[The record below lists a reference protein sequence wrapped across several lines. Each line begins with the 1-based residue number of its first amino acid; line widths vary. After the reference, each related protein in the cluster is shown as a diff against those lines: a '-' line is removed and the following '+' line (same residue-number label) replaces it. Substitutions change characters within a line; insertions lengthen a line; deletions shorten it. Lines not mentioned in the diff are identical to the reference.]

1 MTNFGEIEPCRIPS
15 RKHIRQNLSHTRKE
29 PEVPPARK
37 TSKAG
42 TKAQLI
48 SDQTQPCDQK
58 GEPVEVHV
66 TPDRVIF
73 LKERSMEML
82 KKDLILRNPLRLM
95 GHESDDILPPG
106 GFGAVMARAGVGK
119 TALLV
124 QLALNS
130 LLNSKNVLHISLD
143 DPVNK
148 VSLWYQEVFR
158 HIAKQYNKAQMND
171 LWDTLLPHRFIMT
184 FKVEGF
190 SVPKLE
196 ERLTDLIEQKIF
208 APHMIIID
216 GLPFDGQAHD
226 SLLALK
232 EMALKNDWRIW
243 FTVRTHRHEEPDEMG
258 LPVQLSHLADL
269 FEVALQLQPDGE
281 EIHICA
287 LRGGDMKN
295 EQKNLQLDPAT
306 LLIKNEKSG

>member
-1 MTNFGEIEPCRIPS
+1 MTNFGDIEPCRIPG
-15 RKHIRQNLSHTRKE
+15 RKHIRQKLSHVQNE
-29 PEVPPARK
+29 SEVNPVRN
-37 TSKAG
+37 TSEAG

-48 SDQTQPCDQK
+48 LEQTQPCDQNGK
-58 GEPVEVHV
+58 PVELHV
-66 TPDRVIF
+66 TPDRVIY
-73 LKERSMEML
+73 LKERSMKML

-95 GHESDDILPPG
+95 GHKSDDILPPG

-148 VSLWYQEVFR
+148 VSLWYQEVFS
-158 HIAKQYNKAQMND
+158 HIAKQYNKAQMNE

-216 GLPFDGQAHD
+216 GLPFDGREHD
-226 SLLALK
+226 SLVALK
-232 EMALKNDWRIW
+232 DMARKNDWRIW

-258 LPVQLSHLADL
+258 LPVQLSHLVDL

-287 LRGGDMKN
+287 LRGGDTDN
-295 EQKNLQLDPAT
+295 DQKNLQLDPAT
-306 LLIKNEKSG
+306 LLIKNDKSQ